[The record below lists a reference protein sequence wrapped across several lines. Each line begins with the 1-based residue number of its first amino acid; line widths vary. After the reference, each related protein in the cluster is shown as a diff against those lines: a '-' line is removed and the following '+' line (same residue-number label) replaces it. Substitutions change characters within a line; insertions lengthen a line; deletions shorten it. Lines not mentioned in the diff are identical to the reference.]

1 MSVDVG
7 EVLIVTLVPFVS
19 IIMAEWLSGDRTQEI
34 EWNTTSNNNVIY
46 HTIELQNPAVFNEIN
61 TQADW
66 GTLYYAMKSVSG
78 NGIICVSLLIVDDL
92 GW

>member
-1 MSVDVG
+1 MV
-7 EVLIVTLVPFVS
+7 
-19 IIMAEWLSGDRTQEI
+19 EWSSGDRTQEI
-34 EWNTTSNNNVIY
+34 EWNTTSNNDATY
-46 HTIELQNPAVFNEIN
+46 HTIELQSPAVFNEIN

-78 NGIICVSLLIVDDL
+78 NSTIYISLLIVDDL

>member
-1 MSVDVG
+1 MKS
-7 EVLIVTLVPFVS
+7 LLSHSFHCVS

-34 EWNTTSNNNVIY
+34 EWNTTSNNDVTY
-46 HTIELQNPAVFNEIN
+46 HTIELQSPAVFNEID

-78 NGIICVSLLIVDDL
+78 NSTICIPLLIVNDL